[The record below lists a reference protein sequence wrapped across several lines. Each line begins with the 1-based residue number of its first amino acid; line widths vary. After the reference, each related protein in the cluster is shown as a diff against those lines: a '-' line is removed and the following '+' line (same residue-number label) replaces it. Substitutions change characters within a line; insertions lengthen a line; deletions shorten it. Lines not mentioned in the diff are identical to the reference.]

1 MCTTP
6 PVIVPAKVQQRQSLL
21 KCVTA
26 QIQGAFLSGVVTRWE
41 GILYD
46 LNLFSEWKINSI
58 VEQFQKR
65 QWLRISPV
73 SHIWDFFSCFRCS
86 LSFIPPPLS
95 SRFSIAKFSTGE
107 RVPLT
112 FPPASHPLWNQSQPP
127 SVRFCQQ
134 LRFFGDNAARF
145 SAVFCCVHVKPFKK
159 MFQTV

>member
-86 LSFIPPPLS
+86 LPFIHTPPPIVTVFH
-95 SRFSIAKFSTGE
+95 RQVFHWWTCSINLPT
-107 RVPLT
+107 R
-112 FPPASHPLWNQSQPP
+112 QPP
-127 SVRFCQQ
+127 TLKPEPTTVSPFLPAVAFFWWQCCQI
-134 LRFFGDNAARF
+134 FGSF
-145 SAVFCCVHVKPFKK
+145 LLCSC
-159 MFQTV
+159 